1 LPDAD
6 QVVGVSGEESLT
18 IGGPGEGSARRSL
31 RLGGRRQ
38 NFRFQ
43 LVDDD
48 FAFQIPD
55 FDGGASGSAEPI
67 SVGREGESVDSVASV
82 EGVKM
87 FSLVEIPEHRLAVFA
102 AGSAEGAVRRNGDRV
117 QVTGVP
123 DVVCLQLA
131 VGQIPNLDEFVP
143 SSGDDDGIGVGR
155 RETDARDP
163 FGMSVLLDG
172 VFTDAE
178 SVPQLDGA
186 VAGSGDDLSV
196 VSGEGDAEDVLG
208 VSDES
213 PRRRSHGQIPQAQ
226 GRVPGSGQSELTVR
240 GQDNV

>member
-1 LPDAD
+1 MREQCHNSNPSAIFFAGFSFIAVLSFWPGDLPDAD

-123 DVVCLQLA
+123 DVVRLQLA
-131 VGQIPNLDEFVP
+131 VGQIPNLDEF
-143 SSGDDDGIGVGR
+143 GR
-155 RETDARDP
+155 RETDAR
-163 FGMSVLLDG
+163 
-172 VFTDAE
+172 
-178 SVPQLDGA
+178 
-186 VAGSGDDLSV
+186 
-196 VSGEGDAEDVLG
+196 
-208 VSDES
+208 
-213 PRRRSHGQIPQAQ
+213 
-226 GRVPGSGQSELTVR
+226 
-240 GQDNV
+240 